1 MFAFDKPLTWII
13 ILVIVLLI
21 FGAGK
26 LPDIGRSLGKS
37 IKEFK
42 DETTNGLEGDKGD
55 KVVTPSTSTIATPV
69 ASGSINSSS
78 SVPAPT
84 IRRRIIKHPD
94 GSEEIIE
101 EPIS

>member
-13 ILVIVLLI
+13 ILLIVLLI

-26 LPDIGRSLGKS
+26 LPDIGKSLGRS

-42 DETTNGLEGDKGD
+42 DETRAGMGDEVK
-55 KVVTPSTSTIATPV
+55 KVDEPAATTTTVPSATLSQPGTPM
-69 ASGSINSSS
+69 
-78 SVPAPT
+78 

-101 EPIS
+101 EPVVQK